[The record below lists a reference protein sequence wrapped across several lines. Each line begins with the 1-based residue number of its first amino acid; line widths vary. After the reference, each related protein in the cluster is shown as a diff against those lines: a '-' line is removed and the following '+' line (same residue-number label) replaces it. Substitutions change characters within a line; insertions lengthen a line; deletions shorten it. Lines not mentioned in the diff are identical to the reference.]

1 MTKGKTNKPRP
12 EGHVL
17 VPATAI
23 GSLSILL
30 VTGLAMLGILDR
42 VNTLISGMVGSGKE
56 DAFPKDLPEGLIWA
70 GAIAFAFGL
79 SFSILTVPG
88 TWRRVMLWLTALV
101 VVSGWAPVLGL
112 AARSPDIA
120 APWIATLWAGVCALV
135 YAGNHR
141 MTCDGNSSP
150 PTTSSADEAR

>member
-1 MTKGKTNKPRP
+1 MSKGKTNKPRP

-17 VPATAI
+17 VPAAAI

-30 VTGLAMLGILDR
+30 VAGLAMLGMLER
-42 VNTLISGMVGSGKE
+42 VNWLISRIVNSGKE
-56 DAFPKDLPEGLIWA
+56 GVFPKDLPSGLIWL
-70 GAIAFAFGL
+70 GAIAFAFGVP
-79 SFSILTVPG
+79 FSILQVPG
-88 TWRRVMLWLTALV
+88 TWRRLMLWLTALV

-120 APWIATLWAGVCALV
+120 APWIATLWAGICALV

-141 MTCDGNSSP
+141 MACDEISNSPATNP
-150 PTTSSADEAR
+150 PNETR